1 MGLTLVAQK
10 RQKKVCQVILK
21 GYYGS
26 IKPGL
31 MLLLQLWSV
40 ALPVSFLVS
49 HTSPLLHV
57 LTAPVG

>member
-21 GYYGS
+21 GYYDS

-31 MLLLQLWSV
+31 MLLL
-40 ALPVSFLVS
+40 
-49 HTSPLLHV
+49 
-57 LTAPVG
+57 